1 MLFSIDWMQML
12 TKLVRE
18 KLYNKK
24 NTLGQVVWNFWMIFL
39 QYRDLGSTCKKISKF
54 SAIGKVNLEISSGHL
69 SHFRNLV
76 VR

>member
-1 MLFSIDWMQML
+1 MLS
-12 TKLVRE
+12 KLVRE

-24 NTLGQVVWNFWMIFL
+24 KYFRASGLELLDDFFAIQ
-39 QYRDLGSTCKKISKF
+39 RPLGSTCKKISKF